1 MVAVQRKGSLLP
13 LLALLVLVTA
23 EDGPN
28 NVNSDAYLDTPGLIE
43 KYGYPVEQHQVV
55 SQSGYILTLF
65 RIPRGKNCSVPGEP
79 VLMHHGFLA
88 DSDSWLLQEDQS
100 LPYVLV
106 DSNECYDVWLAN
118 GRGNRYSRNHTT
130 LDPDKS
136 EYWQFSWHEQGAYD
150 IPAII
155 DYILSVAGKSALMY
169 LGHSMGTTIYF
180 VMACERPE
188 YQQKVQLA
196 FLLAPVCYMSN
207 IPSPIIRFISPF
219 ANPLAHLLGPLL
231 HWEIPPSQPP
241 TPESVETHDNSTVV
255 QVLEILGA
263 VLGTTNIK
271 EVNISRYEAQHSR
284 GISGGSVRQA
294 VHYAQEVV
302 SGHFRQYDFGLLR
315 NIKKYGSTS
324 PPDYNLRNIFS
335 PVIAMYGNGDW
346 LVGEKDVKRLA
357 NDTPPNVQFYRVP
370 EDGFAHSDFLIGKN
384 APTLVYPV
392 VLAAFAGEDIGA
404 SKDVD
409 VDTDSTSRTSMRLSA
424 PTQRSRPEG
433 RKKKKTQTAK
443 KTVPKVGSS
452 LRRRSGRH
460 QRL

>member
-23 EDGPN
+23 EDGPTD
-28 NVNSDAYLDTPGLIE
+28 VNSDAYLDTPGLIE
-43 KYGYPVEQHQVV
+43 KRGYTVERHEVV
-55 SQSGYILTLF
+55 SQSGYILKLF
-65 RIPRGKNCSVPGEP
+65 RIPLGKNCSAPGEP
-79 VLMHHGFLA
+79 VLMQHGFLV

-106 DSNECYDVWLAN
+106 DSDECYDVWLAN

-155 DYILSVAGKSALMY
+155 DYILSVTGKSALMY
-169 LGHSMGTTIYF
+169 VGHSMGTTIYF

-207 IPSPIIRFISPF
+207 IPSPIVRFISPF

-241 TPESVETHDNSTVV
+241 TPESVETQDNSTVA

-271 EVNISRYEAQHSR
+271 EVNISRYEVQHSR

-294 VHYAQEVV
+294 VHFAQEVV
-302 SGHFRQYDFGLLR
+302 SGYFRQYDFGLLR
-315 NIKKYGSTS
+315 NINKYGSTS
-324 PPDYNLRNIFS
+324 PPDYNLRNISS

-357 NDTPPNVQFYRVP
+357 NATLRNVKFYRVR